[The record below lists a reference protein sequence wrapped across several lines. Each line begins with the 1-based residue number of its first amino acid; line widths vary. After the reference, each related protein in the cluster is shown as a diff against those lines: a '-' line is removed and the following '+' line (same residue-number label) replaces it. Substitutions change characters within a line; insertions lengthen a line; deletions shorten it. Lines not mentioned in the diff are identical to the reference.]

1 MAQTITGS
9 EFGEVILK
17 QPAVLADFYS
27 ETCVPCRQMMPVL
40 EELEYELGDRIKAVK
55 IDVARNGDLADEYGV
70 RAVPTFVLF
79 KNGRETARIV
89 GAVPKSQLTEL
100 VNSSRQ

>member
-40 EELEYELGDRIKAVK
+40 EELESELGDRIKAVK
-55 IDVARNGDLADEYGV
+55 IDVARNGDLADKYEV

-89 GAVPKSQLTEL
+89 GAVPKSQLTAL
-100 VNSSRQ
+100 VNPSRQ

>member
-40 EELEYELGDRIKAVK
+40 EELESELGDRIKAVK
-55 IDVARNGDLADEYGV
+55 IDVARNGDLADKYEV

-89 GAVPKSQLTEL
+89 GAVPKSQLTAL
-100 VNSSRQ
+100 VNSRRQ

>member
-55 IDVARNGDLADEYGV
+55 IDVSRNGDLADEYGV

>member
-40 EELEYELGDRIKAVK
+40 EELESELGDRIKAVK
-55 IDVARNGDLADEYGV
+55 IDVARSGDLADKYGV

>member
-40 EELEYELGDRIKAVK
+40 EELESELGDRIKAVK
-55 IDVARNGDLADEYGV
+55 IDVARNGDLADKYEV

-89 GAVPKSQLTEL
+89 GAVPKSQLTAL
-100 VNSSRQ
+100 VNTSRQ